1 VSTDSTVFSVR
12 QLAEHW
18 QVSERHVYNL
28 VASNMV
34 LMMKPPAAPV
44 DVRTGSERK
53 LT

>member
-1 VSTDSTVFSVR
+1 MIAQFTAEA
-12 QLAEHW
+12 LADM
-18 QVSERHVYNL
+18 L
-28 VASNMV
+28 DASNMV